1 MNKHAKGC
9 GCARCTER
17 RCPACGEDSLCWD
30 EADVGVG
37 VIRSPAWCGYQECG
51 YDESNPY
58 GCDDDHGYPPPHQRT
73 NEMPT
78 ETAPLPKE

>member
-1 MNKHAKGC
+1 VNK
-9 GCARCTER
+9 
-17 RCPACGEDSLCWD
+17 P
-30 EADVGVG
+30 DVGVG

-58 GCDDDHGYPPPHQRT
+58 SCDDDHGYPPPHQRT